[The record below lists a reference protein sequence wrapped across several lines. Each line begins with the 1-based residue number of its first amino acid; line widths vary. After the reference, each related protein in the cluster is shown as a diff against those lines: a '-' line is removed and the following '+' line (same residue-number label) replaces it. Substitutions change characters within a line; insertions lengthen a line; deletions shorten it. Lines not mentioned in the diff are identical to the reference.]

1 MSFRFMRVF
10 VFFDLPVLTA
20 ADRREYRK
28 FRKFLIKSGFIMQ
41 QESVYSK
48 LTLNGMAAK
57 TTTSNVKKHAPPSG
71 IVELLIV
78 TEKQYANIEYIT
90 GQENSEYISS
100 LERLLVL

>member
-1 MSFRFMRVF
+1 MGFRFMRVF

-20 ADRREYRK
+20 SDRREYRK
-28 FRKFLIKSGFIMQ
+28 FRKYLIQSGFIMQ

-48 LTLNGMAAK
+48 LTLNGVSAK
-57 TTTSNVKKHAPPSG
+57 TVSSNVKRHAPPSG

-90 GQENSEYISS
+90 GEENSEYVSS
-100 LERLLVL
+100 FDRLLIL